1 MVDRRT
7 EKFNQEAKG
16 KPVYGGAE
24 GAESLIEKPR
34 PFFGWGVEIH
44 CELKRTRETRVW
56 WSTTEGKMSMN
67 KQNGD
72 EI

>member
-44 CELKRTRETRVW
+44 CELKRIRETRV
-56 WSTTEGKMSMN
+56 
-67 KQNGD
+67 
-72 EI
+72 

>member
-34 PFFGWGVEIH
+34 PFFWLGRGNS
-44 CELKRTRETRVW
+44 L
-56 WSTTEGKMSMN
+56 
-67 KQNGD
+67 
-72 EI
+72 

>member
-24 GAESLIEKPR
+24 GAESLIENR
-34 PFFGWGVEIH
+34 
-44 CELKRTRETRVW
+44 ELFLAGAWKFIV
-56 WSTTEGKMSMN
+56 N
-67 KQNGD
+67 
-72 EI
+72 